1 MVEQGSWDK
10 ASLTTGFFLES
21 QVKFDTNI
29 SANGILD
36 LIQNVNI
43 YTLLDNN
50 LTLGFTDNSGETKCL
65 IFEKTEDKNINLH
78 ILNSEDPALNQ
89 KLENLTEVSFHV
101 NHNYS
106 FVLINWG
113 EGNMG
118 SCILTS
124 DGKIKLSYPNLHQ

>member
-10 ASLTTGFFLES
+10 ASHITGFFLES
-21 QVKFDTNI
+21 QVKFDTSI

-36 LIQNVNI
+36 LIQNINI

-50 LTLGFTDNSGETKCL
+50 LTLGFTDNTGRTKCL
-65 IFEKTEDKNINLH
+65 IFEKTEDRNINLH
-78 ILNSEDPALNQ
+78 IFNSENPALNQ
-89 KLENLTEVSFHV
+89 KLGNLTEVSFHV

-113 EGNMG
+113 EDNIG

-124 DGKIKLSYPNLHQ
+124 DGKIKLSSPNLHQ